1 MIMNIEKADNRILNQ
16 LSAFLIETFLDLD
29 YRMKFIYLYQ
39 FLILVVP
46 IITNIWYNL
55 FMTSISRVIP

>member
-55 FMTSISRVIP
+55 FMTSISQVIP